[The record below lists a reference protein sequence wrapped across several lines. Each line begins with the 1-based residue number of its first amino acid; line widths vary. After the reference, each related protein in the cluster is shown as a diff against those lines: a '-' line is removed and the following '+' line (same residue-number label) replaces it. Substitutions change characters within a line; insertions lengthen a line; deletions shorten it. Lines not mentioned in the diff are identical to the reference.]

1 MVRDLLLS
9 HEHKGG
15 WNGFRRRDK
24 TIAMRYKADITAGSL
39 KVSESRI
46 IADLLIKE
54 TDKEGWRQAIVQQNI
69 LQAKSLATATRL
81 AKLIRSRLEL
91 MDAELWKLIRDGDKL
106 VTTHAVMA
114 AAVKHSPLLGD
125 FLYLV
130 VREQVRIFNTALS
143 NQLWEDYLDGCRG
156 RDEDMPQW
164 NESTRLRLRSSIF
177 QTLAQAG
184 FIEDTK
190 SLRLQPV
197 YIAPQVIQYLEKRNE
212 AYVLRCLQ
220 LTV

>member
-1 MVRDLLLS
+1 
-9 HEHKGG
+9 
-15 WNGFRRRDK
+15 
-24 TIAMRYKADITAGSL
+24 MRYKADITAGSL
-39 KVSESRI
+39 KVLETRI
-46 IADLLIKE
+46 IANLLLQRI
-54 TDKEGWRQAIVQQNI
+54 DKEGWSEAIVRQNV
-69 LQAKSLATATRL
+69 LQAKSTATAIRL

-91 MDAELWKLIRDGDKL
+91 MDSELWRLIRDGDKS
-106 VTTHAVMA
+106 VATHAVLA

-130 VREQVRIFNTALS
+130 VREQYRIFNPALS
-143 NQLWEDYLDGCRG
+143 NQLWEDYLNDCRG

>member
-1 MVRDLLLS
+1 MS
-9 HEHKGG
+9 KGF
-15 WNGFRRRDK
+15 N
-24 TIAMRYKADITAGSL
+24 TLAMRYKADITAGSL
-39 KVSESRI
+39 KVAESRI
-46 IADLLIKE
+46 IASLLLQG
-54 TDKEGWRQAIVQQNI
+54 TDKNEWSEAIVQQNV
-69 LQAKSLATATRL
+69 LQAKSAATALRL
-81 AKLIRSRLEL
+81 AKLIRSRLEM
-91 MDAELWKLIRDGDKL
+91 MDAELWRLIRDGDKL
-106 VTTHAVMA
+106 VATHAVLA

-130 VREQVRIFNTALS
+130 VREQYRIFNPALS

-164 NESTRLRLRSSIF
+164 NESTRLRLRSSVF

-212 AYVLRCLQ
+212 TYVIRCLQ

>member
-1 MVRDLLLS
+1 
-9 HEHKGG
+9 
-15 WNGFRRRDK
+15 
-24 TIAMRYKADITAGSL
+24 MRYKADITAGSL
-39 KVSESRI
+39 KVLETRI
-46 IADLLIKE
+46 IANLLLQRI
-54 TDKEGWRQAIVQQNI
+54 DKEGWSEAIVRQNV
-69 LQAKSLATATRL
+69 LQAKSTATAIRL

-91 MDAELWKLIRDGDKL
+91 MDSELWRLIRDGDKS
-106 VTTHAVMA
+106 VATHAVLA

-130 VREQVRIFNTALS
+130 VREQYRIFNPALS
-143 NQLWEDYLDGCRG
+143 NQLWEDYLNDCRG

-177 QTLAQAG
+177 QTVAQAG

>member
-1 MVRDLLLS
+1 
-9 HEHKGG
+9 
-15 WNGFRRRDK
+15 
-24 TIAMRYKADITAGSL
+24 MRYKADITAGSL
-39 KVSESRI
+39 KVAESRI
-46 IADLLIKE
+46 IASLLLQG
-54 TDKEGWRQAIVQQNI
+54 TDKNEWSEAIVQQNV
-69 LQAKSLATATRL
+69 LQAKSAATALRL
-81 AKLIRSRLEL
+81 AKLIRSRLEM
-91 MDAELWKLIRDGDKL
+91 MDAELWRLIRDGDKL
-106 VTTHAVMA
+106 VATHAVLA

-130 VREQVRIFNTALS
+130 VREQYRIFNPALS

-164 NESTRLRLRSSIF
+164 NESTRLRLRSSVF

-212 AYVLRCLQ
+212 TYVIRCLQ